1 LQTVPP
7 KVVFMDNSITEGWMR
22 NQSYFFKANRFISGQ
37 TRAEMLVRF
46 QSDVIVL
53 NTKTVVINAGE
64 E

>member
-1 LQTVPP
+1 
-7 KVVFMDNSITEGWMR
+7 MDNSITEGWMR
-22 NQSYFFKANRFISGQ
+22 NQSYFFKANRFISGGISGQ

-64 E
+64 D